1 MTETERL
8 ISTLKSLLKKQ
19 GYTYRAV
26 GQELGLS
33 EQTVKRMF
41 SKEVFTL
48 DRLVQLAALLGM
60 SLAEVTEHAS
70 HATPSIRSLTVA
82 QENDLVAEPAL
93 LLVAACVLNNWS
105 PVEITKLYKFSKAE
119 CLKHLLKLDRLGL
132 ITLLPGDRVRLN
144 VARDFEWLPN
154 GPIQHFFRKQEKD
167 DFLAS
172 NFTEP
177 SENLYFIFGLLT
189 PAAKQRLHVQLK
201 KLRDEFAELHRES
214 IAAPFDQRSSAC
226 LMVAQRKWEPRSF
239 ANMRRKER

>member
-8 ISTLKSLLKKQ
+8 ILTLKRLLKKQ
-19 GYTYRAV
+19 GFTYCAV

-48 DRLVQLAALLGM
+48 DRLVQLASILGM
-60 SLAEVTEHAS
+60 SLAEVTDQAS
-70 HATPSIRSLTVA
+70 RATPSIRSLTVA

-105 PVEITKLYKFSKAE
+105 PAEITKIYKFSMAG

-132 ITLLPGDRVRLN
+132 IRLLPGDRVRLN
-144 VARDFEWLPN
+144 VVRDFEWLHN

-167 DFLAS
+167 DFLTS
-172 NFTEP
+172 NFAEP
-177 SENLYFIFGLLT
+177 GENLYFIFGLLT
-189 PAAKQRLHVQLK
+189 AAAKLRLQVQLK

-226 LMVAQRKWEPRSF
+226 LMVAQRKWEPKSF
-239 ANMRRKER
+239 ANMRRN

>member
-8 ISTLKSLLKKQ
+8 IATLKSLLKKQ
-19 GYTYRAV
+19 GFTYRV
-26 GQELGLS
+26 IGQELGLS

-48 DRLVQLAALLGM
+48 DRLVRLASLLGM
-60 SLAEVTEHAS
+60 SLAEVTDQAS
-70 HATPSIRSLTVA
+70 HATPSIRSLTAA
-82 QENDLVAEPAL
+82 QEKDLVAEPAL

-105 PVEITKLYKFSKAE
+105 PPEITRIYKLTKAE
-119 CLKHLLKLDRLGL
+119 CVKHLLKLDRLSL

-154 GPIQHFFRKQEKD
+154 GPIQHFFRKKEKD
-167 DFLAS
+167 DFLTS

-177 SENLYFIFGLLT
+177 GENLYFIFGLLT
-189 PAAKQRLHVQLK
+189 PAAKLRLQVQLK

-214 IAAPFDQRSSAC
+214 MSAPFDQRSSAC
-226 LMVAQRKWEPRSF
+226 LMVAQRKWEPKGF
-239 ANMRRKER
+239 ANLRREKG

>member
-19 GYTYRAV
+19 GFTYRNV

-41 SKEVFTL
+41 SKEVLTL
-48 DRLVQLAALLGM
+48 DRLVRLASLLGM
-60 SLAEVTEHAS
+60 SLAEVTDQAS

-93 LLVAACVLNNWS
+93 LLVAACVLNNWV
-105 PVEITKLYKFSKAE
+105 PAEIIRIYNLTKAE
-119 CLKHLLKLDRLGL
+119 CLKHLLKLDRLSL

-144 VARDFEWLPN
+144 VARDFEWLAN

-167 DFLAS
+167 DFLTS
-172 NFTEP
+172 NFAEP
-177 SENLYFIFGLLT
+177 GENLYFIFGLLT
-189 PAAKQRLHVQLK
+189 PAAKLRLQLQLK

-214 IAAPFDQRSSAC
+214 ITAPFDQRSSAC
-226 LMVAQRKWEPRSF
+226 LMVAQRKWEPKSF
-239 ANMRRKER
+239 ANMRRN